1 MSNREKYIDKES
13 CSRQG
18 FVRRK
23 GGVCK
28 MTLLERYAL
37 RGWLELG
44 NPRYSKEDRLKAAEC
59 LQQDFEKSCFMSVSA
74 FSAKEKVDG
83 KGKSALDIEFIC
95 KARERYFQAVE
106 HIPDEFWPVVKSVC
120 LENREPEQE
129 ADTSNSSRKTE
140 MNYAMRRDLCRGL
153 DRLIRF
159 YWNV

>member
-1 MSNREKYIDKES
+1 MENQEKYIDKKS
-13 CSRQG
+13 CVRQG
-18 FVRRK
+18 FVHSK

-59 LQQDFEKSCFMSVSA
+59 LQQDFERSCFMSGSV
-74 FSAKEKVDG
+74 FSAKEKVDC

-95 KARERYFQAVE
+95 KARERYFRAVK
-106 HIPDEFWPVVKSVC
+106 HVPDEFWPVVKSVC
-120 LENREPEQE
+120 LENREPET
-129 ADTSNSSRKTE
+129 DVSKSRWKSE

-153 DRLIRF
+153 DRLIQF